1 MENGHQTQPMLC
13 LTMCA
18 YRREGMDEEDYRK
31 YMTDVH
37 APLVKNLMVKHG
49 IDKYSM
55 THTPLVTRAL
65 MGKLFDL
72 QFANVA
78 DYDCIVQIQFR
89 DVEQFVALKSD
100 PEYKKTIFADHEK
113 FADTKRSKMTIGWVT
128 DILRDGALV

>member
-55 THTPLVTRAL
+55 VSQIPYDATLR
-65 MGKLFDL
+65 MEYGKKRESAKDS
-72 QFANVA
+72 NV
-78 DYDCIVQIQFR
+78 
-89 DVEQFVALKSD
+89 S
-100 PEYKKTIFADHEK
+100 
-113 FADTKRSKMTIGWVT
+113 
-128 DILRDGALV
+128 